1 MASKRTLRA
10 LVSSVLSLV
19 LCCSMLIGTT
29 FAWFTDSVTSANNII
44 TAGNLDIELYYQND
58 ETSGWTPVD
67 ARTNVFKQG
76 TLWEPGHTEVVK
88 LMVANEGTLA
98 LKYQLGVNVESETT
112 SFNVAGALLKLSDH
126 IEFAIIDGE
135 QNYTRA
141 QAVAAAEGKSTALK
155 QAYDSDIIVLYPKA
169 EAAIDNTKASEAVV
183 TMVVYMPTTVGN
195 EANYGKGMPV
205 PQINLGLNLLA
216 NQYTFEEDSFDEN
229 YDANAGITFVEVPP
243 EDAQAAIWNAP
254 DNSVIHLTGGNYG
267 ALVIENADGTP
278 KKNITI
284 TSETPNNYTSAPFS
298 VYSIDL
304 KGSKNVTI
312 SNIWFDM
319 HFAQQVG
326 NYYASI
332 TDSVGGA
339 KNIVIYNCKFDTQKA
354 YWAESTVNPNNY
366 IPVCFAED
374 VEDITVQQCYL
385 PGKDIFSFVR
395 FDGKTAGTV
404 RILDNS
410 MTRPYKAIDS
420 VVVLTNN
427 AADLVI
433 HDNNFYNWNSE
444 KGMLTTNRQGSD
456 LITVEITDN
465 TIQNRLTGDGVVL
478 DFGSGYTAENCEI
491 TFQGNSFGGGLYGK
505 TEATVPCNMP
515 S

>member
-1 MASKRTLRA
+1 MASKRTRRA
-10 LVSSVLSLV
+10 LISSVISLV

-29 FAWFTDSVTSANNII
+29 FAWFTDSVTSTNNII
-44 TAGNLDIELYYQND
+44 KSGNLDIELYYQND
-58 ETSGWTPVD
+58 ETSDWTKVD
-67 ARTNVFKQG
+67 ATTNVFKVN

-88 LMVANEGTLA
+88 LKVVNEGTLA
-98 LKYQLGVNVESETT
+98 LKYQLGVNVASETG
-112 SFNVAGALLKLSDH
+112 SFNMAGEAFKLSDH
-126 IEFAIIDGE
+126 IQFAIIDGDK
-135 QNYTRA
+135 NYTRA
-141 QAVAAAEGKSTALK
+141 QAVEAAEGTATALK
-155 QAYDSDIIVLYPKA
+155 QAYDSDTIVLYPKA
-169 EAAIDNTKASEAVV
+169 EFEKDSTKPMEAVV

-195 EANYGKGMPV
+195 EANYGKGQTV
-205 PQINLGLNLLA
+205 PQINLGLNLFA
-216 NQYTFEEDSFDEN
+216 NQYTFEEDSFDET
-229 YDANAGITFVEVPP
+229 YDANAGITFIEVPA
-243 EDAQAAIWNAP
+243 EGAQEAIWDAP

-267 ALVIENADGTP
+267 TLAIENADGTP

-284 TSETPNNYTSAPFS
+284 TSETPNNYVEDPFS
-298 VYSIDL
+298 VASIDL

-319 HFAQQVG
+319 YFAQQVG

-339 KNIVIYNCKFDTQKA
+339 QNIVIDYCKFDTYKS
-354 YWAESTVNPNNY
+354 YYEGSTVNSGNY

-385 PGKDIFSFVR
+385 PAKDIFSFVR
-395 FDGKTAGTV
+395 FDGKTEGTV
-404 RILDNS
+404 SILTNF

-433 HDNNFYNWNSE
+433 NGNKFYNWNSE

-456 LITVEITDN
+456 LIKVEITGN

-478 DFGSGYTAENCEI
+478 DFGSGYIAENCEI
-491 TFQGNSFGGGLYGK
+491 TFQGNSFGGGLSGK

-515 S
+515 A